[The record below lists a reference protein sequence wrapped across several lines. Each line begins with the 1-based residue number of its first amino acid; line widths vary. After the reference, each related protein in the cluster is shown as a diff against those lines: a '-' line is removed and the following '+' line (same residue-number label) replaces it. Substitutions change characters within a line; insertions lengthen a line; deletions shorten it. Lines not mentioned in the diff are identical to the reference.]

1 MFTAGSLGVA
11 ALVILIGCGAKGL
24 SLTTGL
30 FWPRKD
36 RYKMTDVKNVSLLGL
51 W

>member
-1 MFTAGSLGVA
+1 MFTAGALGVA
-11 ALVILIGCGAKGL
+11 ALVILIGWGGKGL
-24 SLTTGL
+24 SLTAGL

-36 RYKMTDVKNVSLLGL
+36 RYKMTDVKNVSLLRV